1 MTKYKYLNKSEEIVL
16 SGSGKYN
23 LLRFLSYI
31 LVIVAILLPFIPIAK
46 VKFWNLDYQLFLMFM
61 LIVPSMLFHFPRSEY
76 IRPVVM
82 LLSLAMFGFLQFS
95 CPRVPRS
102 LELMISALVH
112 HRPVAMYTIKIGV
125 FVITAFLFS
134 RFYCVWICP
143 KGIIQE
149 YIYRPGLKIEVHKRL
164 DSVLKKVKFVLLI
177 ALIVAALW
185 GDFKLFKHI
194 GPFHTLFNMSGTAIM
209 VIWLAL
215 WLIFSIFIDRPYC
228 RYFCPEG
235 ALLGLIN
242 RLSLLKVR
250 VVNNNNGDSRC
261 NNCKR
266 CEKVCPVDAIH
277 ATNNCNVV
285 IDEYECIACRSC
297 EMSCPQG
304 CLSFKYGTFNPPESM
319 SR

>member
-1 MTKYKYLNKSEEIVL
+1 MF
-16 SGSGKYN
+16 SGSSKYN
-23 LLRFLSYI
+23 LLRFLSYL
-31 LVIVAILLPFIPIAK
+31 LVIVAILLPFIPVAK

-82 LLSLAMFGFLQFS
+82 LLSLAMFGFLQMS
-95 CPRVPRS
+95 CPRVPRA
-102 LELMISALVH
+102 LELMISALVN
-112 HRPVAMYTIKIGV
+112 HRPLAMYTIKIGV

-149 YIYRPGLKIEVHKRL
+149 YIYRPELKIKVHKRL
-164 DSVLKKVKFVLLI
+164 DNILKKVKFILLI
-177 ALIVAALW
+177 ALIVAALV
-185 GDFKLFKHI
+185 GDFRLFERI
-194 GPFHTLFNMSGTAIM
+194 GPFHTLFSMNGTTIM

-215 WLIFSIFIDRPYC
+215 WLIFSIFVDRPYC

-242 RLSLLKVR
+242 RLSLLRVR
-250 VVNNNNGDSRC
+250 VFNDNNCDNCC

-266 CEKVCPVDAIH
+266 CEKVCPVDAI
-277 ATNNCNVV
+277 CSIDKGNVV

-297 EMSCPQG
+297 EISCPQG
-304 CLSFKYGTFNPPESM
+304 CISFRYGIFNPPNKSKL
-319 SR
+319 R